1 MRLLF
6 TIPFLF
12 LIVPSC
18 AFGEV
23 FKMENLIERNNIFY
37 EKFNDVPITGE
48 VTGLSTGILIE
59 GKREGIWR
67 WYHTNGQLITKA
79 EFKNGIRNGFF
90 EDYFYNGQMG
100 AQGDYKNGV
109 RHGHWKF
116 YGQDGSLRVSQR
128 YKDGHVLK

>member
-23 FKMENLIERNNIFY
+23 FKMENLIEKNNIFY
-37 EKFNDVPITGE
+37 EKFNNLPISGE
-48 VTGLSTGILIE
+48 VVGLTTGILIE

-67 WYHTNGQLITKA
+67 WYQANDQLITKA
-79 EFKNGIRNGFF
+79 EFKNGFRNGLF
-90 EDYFYNGQMG
+90 EDYFYNGQIG
-100 AQGDYKNGV
+100 AKGNYKNGV
-109 RHGHWKF
+109 RHGLWQF
-116 YGQDGSLRVSQR
+116 NGSDGRLIGSQR
-128 YKDGHVLK
+128 YKDGYLVE

>member
-1 MRLLF
+1 MKFLVALTLLVL
-6 TIPFLF
+6 TSPDW
-12 LIVPSC
+12 
-18 AFGEV
+18 AFAEV
-23 FKMENLIERNNIFY
+23 FNSENLIERNNIFY
-37 EKFNDVPITGE
+37 EKFNDVPISGE

-59 GKREGIWR
+59 GKRDGIWR

-109 RHGHWKF
+109 RHGLWKF